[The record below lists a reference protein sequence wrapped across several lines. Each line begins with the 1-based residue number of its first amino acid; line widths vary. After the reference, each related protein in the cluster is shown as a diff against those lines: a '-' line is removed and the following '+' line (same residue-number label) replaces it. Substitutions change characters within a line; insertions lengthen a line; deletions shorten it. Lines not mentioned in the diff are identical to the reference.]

1 MGERQSHGGEPGR
14 RHAHPDDRAAGYAS
28 GPAVAL
34 DDAELEALLS
44 AAVLRGHRVDTEGEQ
59 RAVAAFRAAR
69 AAGAHRART
78 RRRDDWRP
86 CEPRRLSLS
95 VKTTLSLFVASLTLG
110 GVAAAAIGSSGSSEA
125 PGEHRARPTPA
136 AGASDG
142 PAAAHRSAAPG
153 ATSAKPAKPA
163 RPTTAQGTEAECR
176 AYDQVEERGNALAST
191 AWQRLIVAAG
201 GADRVAAYCAEQQLV
216 GAKSG
221 PTNGP
226 TSGPKNKA
234 DGGGTTGQGQAQDR
248 GSGGKGEGGES
259 AEKADKAE
267 KAEKAEP
274 KH

>member
-1 MGERQSHGGEPGR
+1 MGERQSGGGESGR
-14 RHAHPDDRAAGYAS
+14 RRAHPDDRARGHGS

-86 CEPRRLSLS
+86 CERRRLALS

-110 GVAAAAIGSSGSSEA
+110 GVAVAAIGSSGSSEA
-125 PGEHRARPTPA
+125 PGEDRARPTPA

-153 ATSAKPAKPA
+153 VASAKPAH
-163 RPTTAQGTEAECR
+163 PTTAQDTEAECR
-176 AYDQVEERGNALAST
+176 AYDQVEERGNALDST
-191 AWQRLIVAAG
+191 AWQRLVVAAG
-201 GADRVAAYCAEQQLV
+201 GADRVAAYCVEQLA

-226 TSGPKNKA
+226 RNKD
-234 DGGGTTGQGQAQDR
+234 DGGGTTGQGQAPVP
-248 GSGGKGEGGES
+248 GSGDKGEGEGGRI
-259 AEKADKAE
+259 AEKADKAG
-267 KAEKAEP
+267 KADTKD
-274 KH
+274 

>member
-14 RHAHPDDRAAGYAS
+14 RHAHPDDRAAGCAS

-44 AAVLRGHRVDTEGEQ
+44 AAVLRGHRVDTEAEQ

-69 AAGAHRART
+69 AAGAHQART

-86 CEPRRLSLS
+86 CEPRRLPLS

-110 GVAAAAIGSSGSSEA
+110 GVAAAAIGSSGSSGG
-125 PGEHRARPTPA
+125 PGEDRARPTPA

-142 PAAAHRSAAPG
+142 PAAAHRSVTPG
-153 ATSAKPAKPA
+153 ATSAKPAH
-163 RPTTAQGTEAECR
+163 PTTAQDTEAECR
-176 AYDQVEERGNALAST
+176 AYDQVEERGNALDST
-191 AWQRLIVAAG
+191 AWQRLIAAAG
-201 GADRVAAYCAEQQLV
+201 GADRVAAYCAEQLAA
-216 GAKSG
+216 AKSG

-226 TSGPKNKA
+226 TNGPKNKA
-234 DGGGTTGQGQAQDR
+234 DGGGTTGQGQTQDP
-248 GSGGKGEGGES
+248 GSGDKGEGEGGKS
-259 AEKADKAE
+259 AE

-274 KH
+274 KG

>member
-1 MGERQSHGGEPGR
+1 MGERQSGGGEPGR
-14 RHAHPDDRAAGYAS
+14 RRAHPDDRAWGHGS

-86 CEPRRLSLS
+86 CERRRLALS

-125 PGEHRARPTPA
+125 PGEDRARPTPA

-153 ATSAKPAKPA
+153 ATSAKPAH
-163 RPTTAQGTEAECR
+163 PTTAQDTEAECR
-176 AYDQVEERGNALAST
+176 AYDQVKERGNALDST
-191 AWQRLIVAAG
+191 AWQRLIAAAG
-201 GADRVAAYCAEQQLV
+201 GADRVAVYCAEQLA

-221 PTNGP
+221 PTNGPTNRP

-234 DGGGTTGQGQAQDR
+234 DGGGTTGGQGQTQDP
-248 GSGGKGEGGES
+248 GSGDKGEGGKS
-259 AEKADKAE
+259 AE

-274 KH
+274 KD